1 MGWSALN
8 TSEIT
13 SLLREAKNV
22 AIVGVSDKPIRPS
35 YGVARYL
42 LDNSHFN
49 LYFVN
54 PTLDELFGQK
64 VYKSLSEIPVAID
77 IVDVFRRAEDCADVT
92 NQAIALGAKA
102 LWFQLGIV
110 VPDLAELAYEAG
122 LEVVMDRCIKV
133 DYELV
138 N

>member
-1 MGWSALN
+1 MGWSALI

-13 SLLREAKNV
+13 SLLREAKSV
-22 AIVGVSDKPIRPS
+22 AIVGVSDKSIRPS
-35 YGVARYL
+35 HGVARYL
-42 LDNSHFN
+42 LENSHFN

-54 PTLDELFGQK
+54 PALDELFGQN
-64 VYKSLSEIPVAID
+64 VYKSISDIPVAID
-77 IVDVFRRAEDCADVT
+77 IVDVFRRAEDCAEVT
-92 NQAIALGAKA
+92 NEAIALGAKA

-110 VPDLAELAYEAG
+110 VPELAELAHAAG
-122 LEVVMDRCIKV
+122 LEVVMDRCIKI

>member
-13 SLLREAKNV
+13 SLLREAKSV
-22 AIVGVSDKPIRPS
+22 AIVGVSDKSIRPS
-35 YGVARYL
+35 HGVARYL
-42 LDNSHFN
+42 LENSHFN

-54 PTLDELFGQK
+54 PALDELFGQK
-64 VYKSLSEIPVAID
+64 VYKSISDIPVAID
-77 IVDVFRRAEDCADVT
+77 IVDVFRRAEDCPEVT
-92 NQAIALGAKA
+92 NEAIALGAKA

-110 VPDLAELAYEAG
+110 VPELAELAHAAG
-122 LEVVMDRCIKV
+122 LEVVMDRCIKI
-133 DYELV
+133 DYEIV

>member
-35 YGVARYL
+35 HGVARYL

>member
-42 LDNSHFN
+42 LENSHFN

-54 PTLDELFGQK
+54 PALNELFGQK
-64 VYKSLSEIPVAID
+64 VYKSLSDIPVAIH
-77 IVDVFRRAEDCADVT
+77 IVDIFRRAEDCADVT

-110 VPDLAELAYEAG
+110 VPELAEVAHAAG

>member
-35 YGVARYL
+35 HGVARYL

-54 PTLDELFGQK
+54 PTLEELFGQK
-64 VYKSLSEIPVAID
+64 VYKSLSDIPVAID

-110 VPDLAELAYEAG
+110 VPDLAELAHAAG
-122 LEVVMDRCIKV
+122 VEVVMDRCIKV